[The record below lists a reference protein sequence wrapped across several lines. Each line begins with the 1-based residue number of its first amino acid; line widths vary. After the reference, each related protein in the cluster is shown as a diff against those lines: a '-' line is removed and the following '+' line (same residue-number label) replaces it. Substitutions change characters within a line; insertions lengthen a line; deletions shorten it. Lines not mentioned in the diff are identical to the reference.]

1 MKDFFTNYGMAFV
14 FLSLGV
20 KYIQSTHTTFFELK
34 SLENFK
40 PHFKRLFSMYL
51 KIQICK
57 STTYAPWPWIFQNYW
72 EFYNVFGT
80 HQLLVDKKVYYS
92 TF

>member
-51 KIQICK
+51 EIQICK
-57 STTYAPWPWIFQNYW
+57 VLLTLPGLEFSKTIGNFTTYLGPISF
-72 EFYNVFGT
+72 
-80 HQLLVDKKVYYS
+80 
-92 TF
+92 